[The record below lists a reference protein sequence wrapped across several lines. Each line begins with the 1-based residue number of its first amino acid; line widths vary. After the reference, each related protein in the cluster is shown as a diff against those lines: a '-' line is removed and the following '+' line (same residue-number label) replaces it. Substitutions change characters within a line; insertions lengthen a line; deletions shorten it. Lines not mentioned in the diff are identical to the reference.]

1 MDFSQNVAFI
11 EKINKCVTEVKKDG
25 KLDKNDIPTIV
36 LLVTDLIVTS
46 NTSSKIPPTT
56 EQIAASIDTLY
67 NYIMS
72 HYNLF
77 PEDEEQKVAFKAMF
91 DTCVKLALF
100 QPNINKSVKSLF
112 ACFGRGKQ

>member
-11 EKINKCVTEVKKDG
+11 DKIDKCIKEVRKDG
-25 KLDKNDIPTIV
+25 KLDKNDIPTVV

-46 NTSSKIPPTT
+46 NTGVKSVPTT
-56 EQIAASIDTLY
+56 EQIAASIESLY

-77 PEDEEQKVAFKAMF
+77 PEDDVQKAEFKAMF
-91 DTCVKLALF
+91 DVCVKLALF
-100 QPNINKSVKSLF
+100 QPNVNKTVKSLF
-112 ACFGRGKQ
+112 ACFGRGK

>member
-1 MDFSQNVAFI
+1 MDFSQNVTFI
-11 EKINKCVTEVKKDG
+11 EKIDKCVTEVKKDG

-46 NTSSKIPPTT
+46 NTGVKLPPTT
-56 EQIAASIDTLY
+56 EQIAASIDSLY

-77 PEDEEQKVAFKAMF
+77 PEDEVQKAAFKTMF

-100 QPNINKSVKSLF
+100 QPTVNKGVKSLF
-112 ACFGRGKQ
+112 ACFGKH

>member
-11 EKINKCVTEVKKDG
+11 EKIDKCVKEVRRDG

-36 LLVTDLIVTS
+36 LLVTDLIMTANTGVKTS
-46 NTSSKIPPTT
+46 PTT
-56 EQIAASIDTLY
+56 EQIAASIDSLY

-72 HYNLF
+72 RYNLF
-77 PEDEEQKVAFKAMF
+77 PEDEQQKTDFKAMF

-100 QPNINKSVKSLF
+100 QPNINKTVKSLF
-112 ACFGRGKQ
+112 ACFGRGK

>member
-11 EKINKCVTEVKKDG
+11 DKIDKCVTEVRKDG
-25 KLDKNDIPTIV
+25 KLDKNDIPFIV
-36 LLVTDLIVTS
+36 LLVTELIVTS
-46 NTSSKIPPTT
+46 NTNVNIAPTT
-56 EQIAASIDTLY
+56 EQIAASIDSLY

-77 PEDEEQKVAFKAMF
+77 PENDLQKAEFKAMF

-100 QPNINKSVKSLF
+100 QPNINKKLKSIF
-112 ACFGRGKQ
+112 ACFGGCK